1 MENVLLNRAMALL
14 AFIVLAVSIGTLVF
28 YVPRWD
34 LAIMV
39 GLTLALA
46 GWDMWHV
53 AMGHKE
59 DKH

>member
-1 MENVLLNRAMALL
+1 MQNVLLNRAMALL
-14 AFIVLAVSIGTLVF
+14 AFIVLAVSVGTLVVF
-28 YVPRWD
+28 VPRWD

-39 GLTLALA
+39 GLTLVLA
-46 GWDMWHV
+46 GWDLWHV

>member
-14 AFIVLAVSIGTLVF
+14 AFIVLAASVVTLVV

-34 LAIMV
+34 LGIMI
-39 GLTLALA
+39 GLTLLLA

>member
-1 MENVLLNRAMALL
+1 MENSLLNRAMALL
-14 AFIVLAVSIGTLVF
+14 SFVILVGFLGILIG
-28 YVPRWD
+28 YVTRWD

-39 GLTLALA
+39 VITVGLA
-46 GWDMWHV
+46 GWDTWHV

>member
-1 MENVLLNRAMALL
+1 MENVFLNRAMALL
-14 AFIVLAVSIGTLVF
+14 AFIVLAVSICTLVF

-39 GLTLALA
+39 GFTLILA